1 MTKLTKPKTRFVTI
15 PKRRFKTS
23 QFRILG
29 LDCSSSTIGWGL
41 FTLNDDPILAAHGH
55 IKPLNSKSNTF
66 VRLDDVHS
74 RIGELCEVIN
84 PTHVVIEDIVLHM
97 KGKSSAKTIT
107 TLAIFNR
114 VAGMSV
120 YMHTGIVP
128 ELFAV
133 GTIRKLIREVNSNID
148 PKFKKEDIPD
158 IIRTHLEPNFA
169 NIMNRNNNI
178 SGETYDEADG
188 IAAAWAYSIQ
198 LGKNNE

>member
-1 MTKLTKPKTRFVTI
+1 M
-15 PKRRFKTS
+15 
-23 QFRILG
+23 LG

-41 FTLNDDPILAAHGH
+41 FTLNSGPTLVAHGH
-55 IKPLNSKSNTF
+55 IKPLTSKF
-66 VRLDDVHS
+66 DLFERLQDVYE
-74 RIGELCEVIN
+74 RIGELCQEVD
-84 PTHVVIEDIVLHM
+84 PTHIVIEDIVLHM

-114 VAGMSV
+114 VAGLSAYV
-120 YMHTGIVP
+120 HTGISP

-133 GTIRKLIREVNSNID
+133 GTIRKLIRQDHPRVD

-158 IIRTHLEPNFA
+158 IIRTYLEPKFED
-169 NIMNRNNNI
+169 IINRNNNV

-198 LGKNNE
+198 LGKNDE